1 MLTIIDA
8 DIGNLGSVAQAFQ
21 RVGIEATPSASPADL
36 ERSTGIVLPGVG
48 AFGEAM
54 TNLKARGFELPLL
67 HAVKDR
73 HIPLIGICL
82 GMQLLAK
89 EGHEFGTFAGLGL
102 LDAHVE
108 ALPPVPGETIPNMGW
123 CEVIPA
129 GPDALPGVPNP
140 TAFYFAHSYHMRC
153 ACTADIA
160 ATTPWGE
167 NQVVAAVRR
176 GNIMGV
182 QFHPEKSQDAGL
194 SLLHA
199 FAESIA
205 RRN

>member
-1 MLTIIDA
+1 MLAIIDA
-8 DIGNLGSVAQAFQ
+8 EIGNLGSVTQAFQ
-21 RVGIEATPSASPADL
+21 RVGVEATPTASPADL
-36 ERSTGIVLPGVG
+36 ERSIGIVLPGVG
-48 AFGEAM
+48 AFGEAI
-54 TNLKARGFELPLL
+54 TNLKARGFEHPLL

-73 HIPLIGICL
+73 NIPLIGICL

-102 LDAHVE
+102 IDARVE

-123 CEVIPA
+123 CDVVPT
-129 GPDALPGVPNP
+129 GSNALPGVPAP
-140 TAFYFAHSYHMRC
+140 TTFYFAHSYHMRC
-153 ACTADIA
+153 ENNEDVA
-160 ATTPWGE
+160 AVTPWGE
-167 NQVVAAVRR
+167 HQVVAAVRR

-199 FAESIA
+199 FAETIA
-205 RRN
+205 RGK